1 MEGQLASPTEVEEGE
16 VVVPEALLARLA
28 AIEEECFI
36 VKKETMQEENKS
48 KGHNL
53 LVHETSV
60 HVGNYDTCCR
70 SNGIDSK
77 VIVSIVGSTMMQRS
91 TQGSI

>member
-1 MEGQLASPTEVEEGE
+1 MEGELASPAEVEEGE
-16 VVVPEALLARLA
+16 VVVPLPARLA

>member
-1 MEGQLASPTEVEEGE
+1 MEGELASPAEVKEGE
-16 VVVPEALLARLA
+16 VVVPLPARLT